1 MNADQLKETAMDP
14 NTRNI
19 ERVTIEDALESE
31 EWLIKLMGDD
41 VSARKKFIKQG
52 VFDEDDRQK
61 ENFIKMHSQCLKIL

>member
-14 NTRNI
+14 NTANI

-41 VSARKKFIKQG
+41 VSARKIHKTRSF
-52 VFDEDDRQK
+52 
-61 ENFIKMHSQCLKIL
+61 